1 MNESKKTPKD
11 LKQEK
16 IVAFVLCLLIAIL
29 SFIR

>member
-16 IVAFVLCLLIAIL
+16 IVAMVLCLLIAII
-29 SFIR
+29 SYIR